1 MAKVSIETYGCATNK
16 ADSEAIAGL
25 LKNGGHDMCKGG
37 DVIILNTCTVKTPTE
52 NKIKNRLRD
61 LQKAGKKVIVTG
73 CLPGADPDIAE
84 QFPDYSFIGTN
95 VQDICDAVDSALSG
109 RRFVKIGKGGCS
121 PGAPRVRDKQIIG
134 IVPISQGCL
143 GNCSYCI
150 VKNVRGR
157 LVSFPENDVVDEVKT
172 AVREGAK
179 EIWLTSQDTG
189 AWGLDI
195 GKNLPGLLKAVS
207 DIDGDHMIR
216 AGMMNPNHVIGFLDE
231 LIDAYKNERI
241 YKFLHIPV
249 QSGDDKVLKDMNR
262 KYTAGEFISMIA
274 EFRKKIPHV
283 TISTDVICGFPTE
296 DEKAFQRSLDLI
308 DEIRP
313 DILNSTRFWSRP
325 NTAAAA
331 MPQLHGRTTNERSR
345 RMVAQFK
352 RIALEK
358 NRSWVGWTGHAL
370 VSEEGKVPGSYC
382 ARNFAYKPIIV
393 KSEKD
398 LLGGWIEVN
407 ISDATANDL
416 RGELI

>member
-25 LKNGGHDMCKGG
+25 LKKRGHNICVDG

-61 LQKAGKKVIVTG
+61 LQNGGKTVIVAG
-73 CLPGADPDIAE
+73 CLPGADPDVAE
-84 QFPDYSFIGTN
+84 QFPGYSFIGTN
-95 VQDICDAVDSALSG
+95 VQDICEAVESATAG
-109 RRFVKIGKGGCS
+109 KRFVKIGKGGCV
-121 PGAPRVRDKQIIG
+121 PGAPRVRDKPVIG
-134 IVPISQGCL
+134 IIPISQGCL

-157 LVSFPENDVVDEVKT
+157 LKSFPENDVVDEVKT

-195 GKNLPGLLKAVS
+195 GKNLPGLLNAVS
-207 DIDGDHMIR
+207 GIDGDYMVR

-231 LIDAYKNERI
+231 LIDAYKNEKI

-262 KYTAGEFISMIA
+262 KYTAEEFVNVIA

-308 DEIRP
+308 DEIGP

-331 MPQLHGRTTNERSR
+331 LPQLHGRTTNERSR

-352 RIALEK
+352 RMALEK
-358 NRSWVGWTGHAL
+358 NRSWMGWKGSAL
-370 VSEEGKVPGSYC
+370 VSEEGKVAGSWC

-393 KSEKD
+393 KSKKG
-398 LLGGWIEVN
+398 LTGKWIDVK
-407 ISDATANDL
+407 ILDATVNDL
-416 RGELI
+416 RGEIV